1 MQIEAVLFLKGSPV
15 AIDWHA
21 GTLTSSS
28 TLLIDALLLLEEAYT
43 GTAIGLPGYP
53 PSYSAALGDPSGFMA
68 LCYMLSERFPFFVI
82 YDGATL

>member
-28 TLLIDALLLLEEAYT
+28 TLLIDALLLMEEAYT

-53 PSYSAALGDPSGFMA
+53 PSYSAALGDPSGFIKIGRKTHE
-68 LCYMLSERFPFFVI
+68 LQPWDISPSCL
-82 YDGATL
+82 L